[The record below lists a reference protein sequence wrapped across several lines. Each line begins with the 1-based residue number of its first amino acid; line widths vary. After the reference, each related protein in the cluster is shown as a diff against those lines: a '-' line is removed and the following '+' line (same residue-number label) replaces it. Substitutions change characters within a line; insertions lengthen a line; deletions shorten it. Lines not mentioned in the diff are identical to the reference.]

1 VTLDEFRQTLAA
13 ASPPP
18 LPTLLR
24 ALWHDA
30 KGDWDEAHRIAQ
42 DVTGADGAWVHAY
55 LHRKEGDL
63 SNARYWYGQ
72 AGHPDAT
79 DTLEAEW
86 DRIARGSPA
95 TLSVVPALCPAV
107 QNSADV

>member
-1 VTLDEFRQTLAA
+1 VTLDEFRQTLSA

-18 LPTLLR
+18 LPPLLR

-42 DVTGADGAWVHAY
+42 DVTGADGARVHGY

-63 SNARYWYGQ
+63 SNARYWYQQ
-72 AGHPDAT
+72 AGQ
-79 DTLEAEW
+79 
-86 DRIARGSPA
+86 SPA
-95 TLSVVPALCPAV
+95 TEALDDEWSRIASESLRSP
-107 QNSADV
+107 